1 MQINRLFEIIYILM
15 EKKTVTAKTLAEHF
29 EVSTRTVY
37 RDIETLS
44 AAGIPVY
51 MSKGKGGGIALMPD
65 FVLDKAVITEREKE
79 EIISALKAM
88 RAVGQTGTDAALQR
102 LGSLFGGTDTDWIEV
117 DFSTWCGGAD
127 ESELFG
133 TIKSAILRKK
143 VLLFSYA
150 NSSGETIMRE
160 VCPLKLVLKS
170 SAWYLYAYCRVRE
183 DYRFFK
189 LSRMREL
196 SETEKAFEGTCVGQ
210 VARDSILA
218 QQEVCHA
225 DSLQNES
232 AADSVLMLQK
242 GSAVPSDRTVVHL
255 TLLIAEEAAYRVYD
269 EFKDY
274 SRQPD
279 GSFLVETDFLQG
291 EWVINYIMSF
301 GRYARVLSPPHIRD
315 MVEEELKVMLKN
327 YAADVDTT
335 GSGQCGMQEK

>member
-51 MSKGKGGGIALMPD
+51 MSKGKGGGISLMPD
-65 FVLDKAVITEREKE
+65 FVLDKTVITERERE
-79 EIISALKAM
+79 EIVSALKAM
-88 RAVGQTGTDAALQR
+88 RAVGQEGTDAALQR
-102 LGSLFGGTDTDWIEV
+102 LGSLFGGADTDWIEV
-117 DFSTWCGGAD
+117 DFSTWRGGAD

-133 TIKSAILRKK
+133 TIKSAILQKN

-150 NSSGETIMRE
+150 NGSGETIRRE
-160 VCPLKLVLKS
+160 VCPLKLVFKG

-189 LSRMREL
+189 LSRIREVT
-196 SETEKAFEGTCVGQ
+196 ETKQTFEQTCAGQ
-210 VARDSILA
+210 VVGDSILTMS
-218 QQEVCHA
+218 QGG
-225 DSLQNES
+225 
-232 AADSVLMLQK
+232 AA
-242 GSAVPSDRTVVHL
+242 PSGKTVVHL
-255 TLLIAEEAAYRVYD
+255 TLQIAEEAAYRVYD
-269 EFKDY
+269 EFKNY
-274 SRQPD
+274 SRQLD
-279 GSFLVETDFLQG
+279 GSFIVETDFLQG
-291 EWVINYIMSF
+291 EWVIYYIMSY

-315 MVEEELKVMLKN
+315 MVEEELKAMLDN